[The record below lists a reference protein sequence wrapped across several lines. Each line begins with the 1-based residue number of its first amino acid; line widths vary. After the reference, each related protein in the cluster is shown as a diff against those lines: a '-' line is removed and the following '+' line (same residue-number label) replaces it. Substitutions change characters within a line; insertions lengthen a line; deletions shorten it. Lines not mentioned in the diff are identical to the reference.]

1 MNNKYKKL
9 VGNSLI
15 FAIGNFGS
23 KVMTFIMVP
32 IYSYTLTTG
41 DYGKVD
47 LITSLV
53 QLFLPIL
60 CLDIFDSVFRF
71 ALDESEDKTQIFSI
85 GLIVSTYSS
94 ILIII
99 IGIIISMFLK
109 GYPVITSII
118 YILSTLLFSLISN
131 FSRAINYVKQFAVAG
146 IINSLIMGLS
156 NIIFLVFL
164 KLGMNG
170 YMLSMA
176 LGQIIAAL
184 YLVISVKIFRFIE
197 WKTFS
202 IKKFKEMMV
211 YGVPLIPNNLAWWL
225 NSSSDRFFIIAF
237 LGAGQNGIYAM
248 ASKIPSAIST
258 INTIFFQ
265 SWQMS
270 VVEEYNKKDGKK
282 FISSV
287 FSSFLSVLF
296 FLGIGLLAIIRPL
309 YKAILSSSY
318 FVGWKLTPA
327 LVLAVIYTSV
337 ASFLGTI
344 FTASKRTTSIMVT
357 TILGAIAN
365 VIFTLILIRI
375 LGANG
380 AAIAN
385 ALSFLLVSILR
396 YLEVKRADKIAI
408 NWKKCLILHVL
419 FGVSW
424 ANLFIFK
431 NDTVVFLIG
440 MALLIVEFVLDRELK
455 SILKGFSSSIINGV
469 KSRI

>member
-53 QLFLPIL
+53 QLFLPII

-71 ALDESEDKTQIFSI
+71 ALDKAEDKTQIFSI
-85 GLIVSTYSS
+85 GLVVSAYSS

-99 IGIIISMFLK
+99 VGIILSMFVK
-109 GYPVITSII
+109 GYPVTMSII
-118 YILSTLLFSLISN
+118 YILSTLFFSLISN
-131 FSRAINYVKQFAVAG
+131 FSRAINYVKQFAIAG
-146 IINSLIMGLS
+146 IINSVIMGLS
-156 NIIFLVFL
+156 NIVFLVFL

-176 LGQIIAAL
+176 LGQIIAAV
-184 YLVISVKIFRFIE
+184 YLLTSARLFRFIE
-197 WKTFS
+197 RNKFS
-202 IKKFKEMMV
+202 IGKFKEMMA
-211 YGVPLIPNNLAWWL
+211 YGIPLIPNNLAWWL

-287 FSSFLSVLF
+287 FSSFLSALF

-309 YKAILSSSY
+309 YKVILSSSY
-318 FVGWKLTPA
+318 FIGWKLTPA
-327 LVLAVIYTSV
+327 LVLAVIYTSI

-344 FTASKRTTSIMVT
+344 FTASKKTASIMVT
-357 TILGAIAN
+357 TVLGAIAN
-365 VIFTLILIRI
+365 VILTLILIRI
-375 LGANG
+375 IGSNG
-380 AAIAN
+380 AAMAN

-396 YLEVKRADKIAI
+396 YLEIKKADKIAI
-408 NWKKCLILHVL
+408 DWKKCLTLHVL
-419 FGVSW
+419 FGISW
-424 ANLFIFK
+424 ASLFIFK
-431 NDTVVFLIG
+431 NDIVVFLIG
-440 MALLIVEFVLDRELK
+440 LALLVLELILDRELI
-455 SILKGFSSSIINGV
+455 SVLKNFSFSVINRT
-469 KSRI
+469 KK